1 MKNKLNHYVN
11 KYGKYATIVT
21 LSETILVIVY
31 FLICLINLVDFKTDC
46 LNFINVILVLLKIF
60 LIPII
65 LSANFVLGIMTIIKI
80 ITGLTK
86 KEDQNVT
93 FGNIICFITL
103 LVASISIII
112 IFTLLHGFLMARY
125 F

>member
-21 LSETILVIVY
+21 PSETILVIVY
-31 FLICLINLVDFKTDC
+31 FLICLINLVDFKTDY

-93 FGNIICFITL
+93 FGSIICFITL

>member
-31 FLICLINLVDFKTDC
+31 FLICLINLVDFKTDY